1 MFAGIEIR
9 MPRIKERMAGM
20 LQKLAFLLDEQSFKK
35 QSVGAGLEISIF
47 VRGSEKSESGVFW
60 ATARF

>member
-1 MFAGIEIR
+1 
-9 MPRIKERMAGM
+9 MADM